1 MSIATKLN
9 QQWHAIADNELD
21 PQVLGQRI
29 PAWQALELCA
39 HDDVVARL
47 LRAAQ
52 DGDELSGFVVLYA
65 TLPRLKMLARAHN
78 HYYLDDFVADFWL
91 RMMSFP
97 QTRMRKNIVINMAL
111 DTLKR
116 LNRSGAK
123 SSRELLVE
131 KVPIRDVHKNST
143 AEVINLIATGKA
155 LGIVS
160 ASTAGVLE
168 TVYARGYS
176 CSQAARI
183 HNISHDAVRSR
194 CSQAARKL
202 RMHAPQLLA
211 AA

>member
-78 HYYLDDFVADFWL
+78 RYYLDDFVADFWL

-97 QTRMRKNIVINMAL
+97 QTRMRKNIVVNLAL

-131 KVPIRDVHKNST
+131 KVPIRDAVSYTHLTLPTNR
-143 AEVINLIATGKA
+143 EV
-155 LGIVS
+155 
-160 ASTAGVLE
+160 
-168 TVYARGYS
+168 
-176 CSQAARI
+176 
-183 HNISHDAVRSR
+183 
-194 CSQAARKL
+194 
-202 RMHAPQLLA
+202 
-211 AA
+211 